1 LSSVN
6 RKPVAI
12 TKPERQLLF
21 QELFRH
27 SLLLFGPVK
36 YPEGYQVVSEKKEM
50 DMPIVRVIGQD
61 PDNRELI
68 GLNLRKRGFRA
79 LEGCS
84 QSDLASKSANPQLII
99 LEVNAEDESGW
110 QAAREVRY
118 NSTLQGTPL
127 ILLVTAAPSTRRLV
141 PLQPVRWLE
150 KPLAMEA
157 ALAMVKGSLEKPA
170 SNE

>member
-1 LSSVN
+1 V
-6 RKPVAI
+6 
-12 TKPERQLLF
+12 E
-21 QELFRH
+21 
-27 SLLLFGPVK
+27 
-36 YPEGYQVVSEKKEM
+36 YPDRYQVEIERKEM
-50 DMPIVRVIGQD
+50 DMPIVWVIGQD

-84 QSDLASKSANPQLII
+84 HEDLTSRNTNPQLII
-99 LEVNAEDESGW
+99 LEVDADDESGW
-110 QAAREVRY
+110 QAARELRHD
-118 NSTLQGTPL
+118 SALQGTPL

-150 KPLAMEA
+150 KPLAMDA
-157 ALAMVKGSLEKPA
+157 MLALVKESLEKPA

>member
-1 LSSVN
+1 
-6 RKPVAI
+6 
-12 TKPERQLLF
+12 
-21 QELFRH
+21 
-27 SLLLFGPVK
+27 
-36 YPEGYQVVSEKKEM
+36 M
-50 DMPIVRVIGQD
+50 DMPIIWVIGQD

-84 QSDLASKSANPQLII
+84 QSDLASKSAKPQLII
-99 LEVNAEDESGW
+99 LEVDDESGW
-110 QAAREVRY
+110 QAAREVRH
-118 NSTLQGTPL
+118 NSTLQRTPL

-157 ALAMVKGSLEKPA
+157 MLAMVKESLEKPA

>member
-79 LEGCS
+79 LEGW
-84 QSDLASKSANPQLII
+84 
-99 LEVNAEDESGW
+99 NAEDESGW